1 MRTAALVA
9 AALLSVATAPAFAD
23 CNSEIRQLGDSNIP
37 IRGQAANARS
47 GLVPTGGGP
56 ADVAGAVI
64 WRRGEG

>member
-1 MRTAALVA
+1 MTGSGMQQEPGMAART
-9 AALLSVATAPAFAD
+9 
-23 CNSEIRQLGDSNIP
+23 